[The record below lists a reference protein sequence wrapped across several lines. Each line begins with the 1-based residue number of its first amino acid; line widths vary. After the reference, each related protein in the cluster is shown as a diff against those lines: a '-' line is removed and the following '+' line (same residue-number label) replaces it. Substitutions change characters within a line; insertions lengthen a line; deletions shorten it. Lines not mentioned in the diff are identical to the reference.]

1 MLSPFDKGSKV
12 AWEFVSEDKSKCLLT
27 VVCLEERIPENFI
40 LKLKGL
46 DENAYYKDEESGK
59 IYSGALLTQVGLN
72 LSDQINYAYGS
83 RKWFFTK
90 ADK

>member
-12 AWEFVSEDKSKCLLT
+12 AWEIVSEDKSQCLLT
-27 VVCLEERIPENFI
+27 VVCLEQRIPENFI

-46 DENAYYKDEESGK
+46 DDNAYYKEEESGK
-59 IYSGALLTQVGLN
+59 IYSGALLMHVGLN
-72 LSDQINYAYGS
+72 LSNQINYTYGS
-83 RKWFFTK
+83 KKWFFTK